1 MHIILNIYIYI
12 YIFFFFQWYLHM
24 NREYV
29 LNVSSCVVPQQLRA
43 ENGPT
48 GAARSEG
55 PSKRLA
61 KDWDR
66 EPTYGT
72 RGNWRLWEQNWWPPL
87 KKLTWESEN
96 IWKHQV
102 PRSETPTTAGIGC
115 CRWRFCQ
122 ESCRSAGQMGC
133 GSAKEVPG
141 AEGCSDFV
149 SSRRWAGSL
158 LSCVLV
164 RSHSGTL
171 CYSILIMELMYAV
184 FIFWYTLLKFW
195 CSLFLLLLLLLW
207 WWWWWWWFCLPH
219 LLWIGWGCFYKQ
231 DNSWKRKLRDWC
243 KRTRRLKQAGVL
255 NGPNHLHNIS
265 WRV

>member
-1 MHIILNIYIYI
+1 
-12 YIFFFFQWYLHM
+12 M

-171 CYSILIMELMYAV
+171 CYSILVMELMYAV

-195 CSLFLLLLLLLW
+195 CS
-207 WWWWWWWFCLPH
+207 
-219 LLWIGWGCFYKQ
+219 
-231 DNSWKRKLRDWC
+231 
-243 KRTRRLKQAGVL
+243 
-255 NGPNHLHNIS
+255 
-265 WRV
+265 

>member
-1 MHIILNIYIYI
+1 M
-12 YIFFFFQWYLHM
+12 IFAHESWI
-24 NREYV
+24 
-29 LNVSSCVVPQQLRA
+29 CIKCQQLRRPTAA
-43 ENGPT
+43 ESREWPDRSSAIRGPFKASCK
-48 GAARSEG
+48 GLRPWANVWN
-55 PSKRLA
+55 KRQL
-61 KDWDR
+61 
-66 EPTYGT
+66 ETLGT
-72 RGNWRLWEQNWWPPL
+72 
-87 KKLTWESEN
+87 KLMTSTQKTN
-96 IWKHQV
+96 LGIWKHLK
-102 PRSETPTTAGIGC
+102 TPSSKIWNTDTAGIGC

-171 CYSILIMELMYAV
+171 CYSILVMELMYAV

-195 CSLFLLLLLLLW
+195 CSLFLLLLLW
-207 WWWWWWWFCLPH
+207 WWWRWWFCLPH

-243 KRTRRLKQAGVL
+243 KRTRRQEQAGVL